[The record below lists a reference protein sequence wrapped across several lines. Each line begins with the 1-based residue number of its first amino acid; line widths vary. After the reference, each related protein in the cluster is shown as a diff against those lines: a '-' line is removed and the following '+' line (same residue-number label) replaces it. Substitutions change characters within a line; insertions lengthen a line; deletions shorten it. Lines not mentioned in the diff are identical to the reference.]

1 MEGTATMG
9 RLLKRWSLRVILM
22 TTLLVGF
29 VSPSAAQTR
38 YIVRDGLGLLGINS
52 TCSLLGC
59 NVVRTLDGAVGQLFL
74 IELPSVL
81 DSTQFVLA
89 LVSSLGVVNVEPEQ
103 ITFIPQTNAGSVPS
117 YLTDQT
123 PVNYYGAPVWEG
135 YTIQP
140 ATQIIH
146 LPQMRSTYGLTGAG
160 VTVAVIDTGID
171 SNHPALQPWIVQ
183 GYDFTRN
190 TNGGDENGDVNQST
204 AGVLD
209 NASPTPVGESNVAVV
224 DQSTAGVLDGGPFSA
239 WGHGTMVAGIVHL
252 VAPQAQLMPLKAFGP
267 DGTGYAS
274 DVLRAIY
281 YAAQHGARVI
291 NMSFSFSSSSSE
303 LQRAINYAANR
314 NVISI
319 ASAGNDGQQ
328 INAYPAAYRN
338 VIDVASTSDQD
349 TQSSF
354 TNYGA
359 PPVWLPAPG
368 EAIMTTYPG
377 ASYAVGWGTSFSTP
391 FVTGTAALLAAT
403 SSSCSQSRA
412 ATALSNGD
420 WISAPQL
427 GHGRL
432 NVYSAAQAGCRSS
445 WWW

>member
-1 MEGTATMG
+1 MDVTGTI
-9 RLLKRWSLRVILM
+9 RKLFKRWSLRVIIM
-22 TTLLVGF
+22 TTLLASSA
-29 VSPSAAQTR
+29 SPSAAQTR
-38 YIVRDGLGLLGINS
+38 YIVRDSLGPVGITS

-59 NVVRTLDGAVGQLFL
+59 SVVRTLDGTVGQLFL
-74 IELPSVL
+74 IELPSL
-81 DSTQFVLA
+81 IDPTQFL
-89 LVSSLGVVNVEPEQ
+89 LRLMSSVGVVDVEPEQ
-103 ITFIPQTNAGSVPS
+103 TVFTMEAYAGAVPS
-117 YLTDQT
+117 YLTDET
-123 PVNYYGAPVWEG
+123 PVNYYGTPVWEG

-146 LPQMRSTYGLTGAG
+146 LTQMRSTYGLTGAG
-160 VTVAVIDTGID
+160 VKVAIIDTGID
-171 SNHPALQPWIVQ
+171 PNHPALQPWVVQ

-190 TNGGDENGDVNQST
+190 TDGGDESGDINQST

-209 NASPTPVGESNVAVV
+209 GASPAQVNQSDIAVIN
-224 DQSTAGVLDGGPFSA
+224 QSTAGVLDGGPFSA
-239 WGHGTMVAGIVHL
+239 WGHGTMVSGIVHL
-252 VAPQAQLMPLKAFGP
+252 VAPQAQLMPLKAFGAN
-267 DGTGYAS
+267 GTGFAS
-274 DVLRAIY
+274 YVLRAIY
-281 YAAQHGARVI
+281 YAAQHGARI
-291 NMSFSFSSSSSE
+291 MNMSFSFSSASPE
-303 LQRAINYAANR
+303 LQNAINYAANR

-328 INAYPAAYRN
+328 INVYPAAYNN

-368 EAIMTTYPG
+368 EAVMTTYPG
-377 ASYAVGWGTSFSTP
+377 GSYAVGWGTSFSAP

-403 SSSCSQSRA
+403 SSTCNQSRA

-420 WISAPQL
+420 WVSAPQL

>member
-1 MEGTATMG
+1 MQDIGTIRNIA
-9 RLLKRWSLRVILM
+9 RRWALRVTIL
-22 TTLLVGF
+22 TALLVSAA
-29 VSPSAAQTR
+29 SPSVAQTR
-38 YIVRDGLGLLGINS
+38 YIVRDSLGVVGINS
-52 TCSLLGC
+52 TCALLGC
-59 NVVRTLDGAVGQLFL
+59 NVVRTLDGTLSQLFL

-81 DSTQFVLA
+81 DPTQFLLR
-89 LVSSLGVVNVEPEQ
+89 LVSSLGVVSVEPEQ
-103 ITFIPQTNAGSVPS
+103 VTFIPQTNAGSTPS
-117 YLTDQT
+117 YLTDET
-123 PVNYYGAPVWEG
+123 IVNYYGAPVWEG

-140 ATQIIH
+140 ATEIIH
-146 LPQMRSTYGLTGAG
+146 LPQMRVTYGLTGAG
-160 VTVAVIDTGID
+160 ITVAVIDTGID
-171 SNHPALQPWIVQ
+171 PNHPALQPWVVQ

-190 TNGGDENGDVNQST
+190 TGGGDESGDINQST

-209 NASPTPVGESNVAVV
+209 SASPTQVNQSNVAVV
-224 DQSTAGVLDGGPFSA
+224 DQSTAGVLDGGPFA
-239 WGHGTMVAGIVHL
+239 AYGHGTMVAGIVHL

-267 DGTGYAS
+267 DGTGVAS

-281 YAAQHGARVI
+281 YAAQHGARVM
-291 NMSFSFSSSSSE
+291 NMSFSFSSSSPE
-303 LQRAINYAANR
+303 LQRAVNYAANH
-314 NVISI
+314 NVISV

-328 INAYPAAYRN
+328 INVYPAAYNN

-368 EAIMTTYPG
+368 EGIMTTYPG
-377 ASYAVGWGTSFSTP
+377 ATYAVGWGTSFSAP
-391 FVTGTAALLAAT
+391 FVAGTAAVLAAS
-403 SSSCSQSRA
+403 SSSCDQSRA
-412 ATALSNGD
+412 ANALSNGD

>member
-1 MEGTATMG
+1 MEVTGTVRKLVT
-9 RLLKRWSLRVILM
+9 RWSLRVIIM
-22 TTLLVGF
+22 TTLLVF
-29 VSPSAAQTR
+29 SASPSTAQAR
-38 YIVRDGLGLLGINS
+38 YIVRDSLGLVGINS

-59 NVVRTLDGAVGQLFL
+59 SVVRTLDGAVGQLFL

-81 DSTQFVLA
+81 DPAQFLLA
-89 LVSSLGVVNVEPEQ
+89 LVSSLGVVDVEPEQ
-103 ITFIPQTNAGSVPS
+103 ITFIPQTNAGAVPS
-117 YLTDQT
+117 YLMDQT
-123 PVNYYGAPVWEG
+123 SVNYYGAPVWEG

-140 ATQIIH
+140 AMQIIH
-146 LPQMRSTYGLTGAG
+146 LPQMRLTYGLTGAG

-171 SNHPALQPWIVQ
+171 PNHPALHPWVVQ

-190 TNGGDENGDVNQST
+190 TAGGDESGDINQST

-209 NASPTPVGESNVAVV
+209 NASPTPVGQSSVAVV
-224 DQSTAGVLDGGPFSA
+224 NQSTAGVLDGGPFSA

-252 VAPQAQLMPLKAFGP
+252 VAPQAQLMPLKAFNAN
-267 DGTGYAS
+267 GTGFAS

-281 YAAQHGARVI
+281 YAAQHGVRVM
-291 NMSFSFSSSSSE
+291 NMSFSFSSPSPE
-303 LQRAINYAANR
+303 LQKAINYAANR
-314 NVISI
+314 NVISV

-328 INAYPAAYRN
+328 INVYPAANNN

-377 ASYAVGWGTSFSTP
+377 ASYAVGWGTSFSAP
-391 FVTGTAALLAAT
+391 FVTGSAALLAAT
-403 SSSCSQSRA
+403 SSTCNQSRA
-412 ATALSNGD
+412 ANALSNGD

>member
-1 MEGTATMG
+1 MTA
-9 RLLKRWSLRVILM
+9 
-22 TTLLVGF
+22 LLVSIS
-29 VSPSAAQTR
+29 SPSVAQTR
-38 YIVRDGLGLLGINS
+38 YIVRDSLGLLGINS

-59 NVVRTLDGAVGQLFL
+59 SVVRTLDGTVNQLFL

-81 DSTQFVLA
+81 DPAQFLLS
-89 LVSSLGVVNVEPEQ
+89 LVSSVGVVDVEPEQ
-103 ITFIPQTNAGSVPS
+103 VTFIPPANAGSVPS
-117 YLTDQT
+117 YLTDET
-123 PVNYYGAPVWEG
+123 IVNYYGAPVWEG

-146 LPQMRSTYGLTGAG
+146 LPQMRATYGLAGAG
-160 VTVAVIDTGID
+160 VTVALIDTGID
-171 SNHPALQPWIVQ
+171 PNHPALQPWIVQ

-190 TNGGDENGDVNQST
+190 TAGADETGDVNQST

-209 NASPTPVGESNVAVV
+209 SASPAQVNQSEIAVV
-224 DQSTAGVLDGGPFSA
+224 NQSTAGVLDGGPYSA
-239 WGHGTMVAGIVHL
+239 YGHGTMTAGIVHL
-252 VAPQAQLMPLKAFGP
+252 VAPQAQLMPLKAFGAN
-267 DGTGYAS
+267 GTGVAS
-274 DVLRAIY
+274 DVLRSIY
-281 YAAQHGARVI
+281 YAAQHGARVM
-291 NMSFSFSSSSSE
+291 NMSFSFSSPSPE
-303 LQRAINYAANR
+303 LQRAINYAAQQ
-314 NVISI
+314 NVISV
-319 ASAGNDGQQ
+319 ASAGNDGQA
-328 INAYPAAYRN
+328 IRVYPAGYNN
-338 VIDVASTSDQD
+338 VIDVASTSNQD

-368 EAIMTTYPG
+368 EGIMSTYPG
-377 ASYAVGWGTSFSTP
+377 STYAVGWGTSFSAP

-403 SSSCSQSRA
+403 SSSCNQSRA

-445 WWW
+445 WLW